1 MLGPRATCRSACA
14 TSGIENASSVAILR
28 IVSVAHG
35 DRFDLGEA
43 ERALAPALA
52 TESGLLEAAERQA
65 AIAAID
71 RDQAGLQL
79 ARQLVR
85 AAQVACPHLGRKAV
99 VGVVRERG
107 DMVEITSLR
116 ERDRTQHR
124 SEDFIAHQ
132 AHLRARTCKQGR
144 LDEVAVAIETFAA

>member
-65 AIAAID
+65 AIAAAAID

-79 ARQLVR
+79 AHQLVR
-85 AAQVACPHLGRKAV
+85 AAQVACPHLGRKAL

-132 AHLRARTCKQGR
+132 A
-144 LDEVAVAIETFAA
+144 